1 LKNGTQHD
9 TSDLL
14 VRVRLADGSAFPE
27 PGRIN
32 FVDVTVDKSTDTL
45 LVRATVANPNGAL
58 VDGQFVRLRVEGD
71 QPAEMLVI
79 PQAALMLDQQGAYVF
94 VAEAGRAVL
103 RRVKTGD
110 QVGRGIAVSE
120 GLAEG
125 DQVVLDGISLLR
137 PGVPVVATPSRG
149 S

>member
-1 LKNGTQHD
+1 
-9 TSDLL
+9 
-14 VRVRLADGSAFPE
+14 
-27 PGRIN
+27 
-32 FVDVTVDKSTDTL
+32 
-45 LVRATVANPNGAL
+45 
-58 VDGQFVRLRVEGD
+58 
-71 QPAEMLVI
+71 
-79 PQAALMLDQQGAYVF
+79 
-94 VAEAGRAVL
+94 
-103 RRVKTGD
+103 VKTGD